1 MSLRVTPRIAIAE
14 DEITLSFMRA
24 SGAGGQNVNKVET
37 AVQLRWPVL
46 DSPSVD
52 DRVKANVVRLAGRRM
67 TKDGVLVLI
76 GQRHRTQERNRAEI
90 LQRLVD
96 LVAEAAKPPPPI
108 RRATKPTK
116 GSKERRIVAKKS
128 RAVIKQAGAAT
139 GIPTADPAPAPVGSQ
154 WMASMTSAF
163 GLASGAGEEPATSV
177 LPGLAMVSTIAI
189 SARMA
194 ASAAGNRKADSP

>member
-1 MSLRVTPRIAIAE
+1 MSLRVTPRIAIAD
-14 DEITLSFMRA
+14 DEIEMSFLRA

-46 DSPSVD
+46 ASPSID
-52 DRVKANVVRLAGRRM
+52 DRVKANLVRLSGRRM
-67 TKDGVLVLI
+67 TKDGVLVLT

-116 GSKERRIVAKKS
+116 GSQERRIGAKKN
-128 RAVIKQAGAAT
+128 RTTIKQG
-139 GIPTADPAPAPVGSQ
+139 
-154 WMASMTSAF
+154 
-163 GLASGAGEEPATSV
+163 
-177 LPGLAMVSTIAI
+177 
-189 SARMA
+189 R
-194 ASAAGNRKADSP
+194 GNVRDSEG